1 VFKKKSTTKR
11 SAKKKI
17 ILLLSIHSC
26 FTYVSQHHQRS
37 DVTLLH
43 MAPCQTDMH
52 ARYFTDV
59 ARLALWNF
67 IFQAPS
73 PQTGLS
79 PMPGQPPGGPPVSMD
94 SRPKTK
100 KKRGSSLPTLILL
113 LKDHRS
119 SVSHIMFHSSEPTSC
134 HTKMTNSFKDVDHL
148 ILFWPGRADQITWPF
163 FSGICSPCL
172 LRDLRLPGINFDT
185 CYN

>member
-1 VFKKKSTTKR
+1 MFKKKSTTKR

-79 PMPGQPPGGPPVSMD
+79 PMPGQPPGGPLVSMD

-100 KKRGSSLPTLILL
+100 KKEAVHCPLSFCC
-113 LKDHRS
+113 LKIIGHQ
-119 SVSHIMFHSSEPTSC
+119 FHTSC
-134 HTKMTNSFKDVDHL
+134 FTRPSQLVAIQK
-148 ILFWPGRADQITWPF
+148 
-163 FSGICSPCL
+163 
-172 LRDLRLPGINFDT
+172 
-185 CYN
+185 

>member
-1 VFKKKSTTKR
+1 MFKKKSTTKR
-11 SAKKKI
+11 SAKKKN
-17 ILLLSIHSC
+17 HSVAFNPFLFHLC
-26 FTYVSQHHQRS
+26 FTTSSAVRCNPFAHG
-37 DVTLLH
+37 TLPNRYACSVFYRCRQAGLVEFYFSGTQS
-43 MAPCQTDMH
+43 PDWFIPH
-52 ARYFTDV
+52 AWATPRWT
-59 ARLALWNF
+59 
-67 IFQAPS
+67 PS
-73 PQTGLS
+73 FN
-79 PMPGQPPGGPPVSMD
+79 GQPS
-94 SRPKTK
+94 KNK

>member
-1 VFKKKSTTKR
+1 VFKKKSTPKR
-11 SAKKKI
+11 SAKKKF

-79 PMPGQPPGGPPVSMD
+79 PMPGQPPGGPLVSMA

-100 KKRGSSLPTLILL
+100 KKEAVHCPLSFCC
-113 LKDHRS
+113 LKIIGHQ
-119 SVSHIMFHSSEPTSC
+119 FHTSC
-134 HTKMTNSFKDVDHL
+134 FTRPSQLVAIQK
-148 ILFWPGRADQITWPF
+148 
-163 FSGICSPCL
+163 
-172 LRDLRLPGINFDT
+172 
-185 CYN
+185 